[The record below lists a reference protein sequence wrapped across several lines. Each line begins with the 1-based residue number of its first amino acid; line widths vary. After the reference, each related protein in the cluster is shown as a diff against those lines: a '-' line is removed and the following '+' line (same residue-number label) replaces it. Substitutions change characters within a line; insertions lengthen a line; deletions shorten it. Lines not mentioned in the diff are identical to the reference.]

1 MAATIVG
8 IGTQATVQAVLAP
21 TLLGGSALGIAF
33 SYYLS
38 ACSAFLAQQ
47 IAEVSYSKLQEQSN
61 RKQR

>member
-47 IAEVSYSKLQEQSN
+47 IAEVSY
-61 RKQR
+61 